1 MTVDRDQALRDL
13 TRAATIH
20 LMAVDAP
27 DLLQDG
33 RTVEDVRVELQEA
46 LSQAELAL
54 DQISNPAVP
63 RQPARRHTTE
73 ARRRRR

>member
-13 TRAATIH
+13 TRVATIY

-33 RTVEDVRVELQEA
+33 QTAEDVRVELLEA
-46 LSQAELAL
+46 LDQAERAL
-54 DQISNPAVP
+54 DQIDSTPGP
-63 RQPARRHTTE
+63 RLAERRRSAQ